1 MNKTLEVAKY
11 EYKHH
16 VLRRRFWVALFSVPV
31 GIALVMLLSIY
42 MSVSSINTQP
52 VGYIDKANIITQ
64 PQVLPQKTSIFEP
77 VIPLI
82 PYKDETSAKQSAEAD
97 EIQAYFV
104 IPEQYTSTY
113 RIDYYFNESISDTI
127 RGEITALIS
136 KNLMVAENLPNFDRL
151 EADNTIILKSL
162 DGSETAKQNDWSKIV
177 IPLIIGVLFLM
188 IVIFSGNYL
197 LQAVV
202 EEKENRT
209 IEIMITSVSP
219 PQLMAGKIIGNISVG
234 LTQFLAWAVL
244 AASALL
250 LFGNRIAFL
259 QGIEISWSFLLTCLA
274 LMLPSFVTTSALM
287 ATLGATVTD
296 TQESQ
301 SVTGL
306 VVIPTVLPYY
316 FVTPIMMNPNGI
328 LARVLSY
335 FPMSAPVA
343 MSLRMAFTTVPT
355 WEVILVFG
363 IIILFSIL
371 SVWLAGKAF
380 RMGML
385 QYTKRIPLEH
395 LFRKETQHE

>member
-11 EYKHH
+11 EYKRH
-16 VLRRRFWVALFSVPV
+16 VLRRRFWVALFSVPL

-52 VGYIDKANIITQ
+52 VGYIDKAGIITQ
-64 PQVLPQKTSIFEP
+64 PQVLPEKTSIFEP

-82 PYKDETSAKQSAEAD
+82 PYKDEASAKQSAEAD

-127 RGEITALIS
+127 RNEITALIS
-136 KNLMVAENLPNFDRL
+136 ENLMAAENLPNFDRL

-162 DGSETAKQNDWSKIV
+162 DGSETAQQNDWSKIV
-177 IPLIIGVLFLM
+177 IPLIIGVLFFM

-219 PQLMAGKIIGNISVG
+219 TQLMAGKIISNISVG
-234 LTQFLAWAVL
+234 LTQLLAWIVL
-244 AASALL
+244 AAIVLL
-250 LFGNRIAFL
+250 FFGNRIAFL
-259 QGIEISWSFLLTCLA
+259 QGIEISWSFLLTCLL
-274 LMLPSFVTTSALM
+274 LMLPAFVTTSALM

-335 FPMSAPVA
+335 LPMSAPVA

-355 WEVILVFG
+355 WEVIMVFG

-380 RMGML
+380 RVGML
-385 QYTKRIPLEH
+385 QYTKRIPLKR
-395 LFRKETQHE
+395 LFRKEAQHE